1 MDTDEFSSSDV
12 LVYLKGA
19 IRMGGTGKSLF
30 SLFQN
35 SEIKVTLISEFWKEK
50 KKDVSTFPPSGPN
63 LLL

>member
-35 SEIKVTLISEFWKEK
+35 SEIKVTLISEF
-50 KKDVSTFPPSGPN
+50 SGPN

>member
-35 SEIKVTLISEFWKEK
+35 SEIKVTLISELWKRK
-50 KKDVSTFPPSGPN
+50 KKRRVHFSP
-63 LLL
+63 

>member
-35 SEIKVTLISEFWKEK
+35 SEIKVTLISEFWKK
-50 KKDVSTFPPSGPN
+50 KKKRRVHFSPQWP
-63 LLL
+63 